1 MGGSREGDPAVAF
14 IQTEISCEM
23 YVQVPLHWKFSRRPS
38 FILSP
43 QCSLLVLHRQCC
55 TGRPASLLS
64 FIHSFGLSWL
74 AVNGP
79 SVVSLKIRS
88 ALRGRHSTPPAS
100 TPLCPLR
107 TSSGGLVHSLAFA
120 CWRLQTALVRLNVC
134 GL

>member
-74 AVNGP
+74 AVRQWPELRFPQDPFSIARPSLYASSLHASVPTTDEQRGACPLACSCLLALANGP
-79 SVVSLKIRS
+79 
-88 ALRGRHSTPPAS
+88 G
-100 TPLCPLR
+100 
-107 TSSGGLVHSLAFA
+107 
-120 CWRLQTALVRLNVC
+120 QTECL
-134 GL
+134 